1 MQHLPRFTNLPKS
14 MLDLCVKRTK
24 FNHRIRLRENKAV
37 HPDELCTSPKKH
49 NIQCMQHLPRYRHV
63 FDLNKRFD
71 NNYTQLCF
79 SQVDREL
86 KLNDYRNI
94 TYHYYSLY

>member
-24 FNHRIRLRENKAV
+24 FNQRIRLYIQMSYALVPRSTTYNV
-37 HPDELCTSPKKH
+37 C
-49 NIQCMQHLPRYRHV
+49 NIYLYRYRHV